1 MVAKDPANQ
10 SAVDAVKNE
19 IGYLAR
25 QLSQSADGQLTDL

>member
-25 QLSQSADGQLTDL
+25 